1 MMPTRFRILMVS
13 DILIAGSYGLIMPI
27 LPLFMVER
35 VSGTNL
41 QTVAVAQAIYL
52 LSQAGFSWVFGSY
65 QQHKQ
70 LAKRSHGGLVV
81 GSIIVTLVPIIYL
94 FSRDISQ
101 IFLAQLLLG
110 LGFGLIYPA
119 WTWMAKEEIQE
130 QHLKSVKKIYDVVL
144 SLALAFMAV
153 AGGFVAYRYGFHQ
166 LLMLMSALGLCGTVL
181 AISLWYDHIKS

>member
-1 MMPTRFRILMVS
+1 MVS

-27 LPLFMVER
+27 LPLFMAER

-52 LSQAGFSWVFGSY
+52 LSQAGFSWVYASY
-65 QQHKQ
+65 QQHKH
-70 LAKRSHGGLVV
+70 LSVRSHGGLVA

-119 WTWMAKEEIQE
+119 WTWLAKEQIQE
-130 QHLKSVKKIYDVVL
+130 QHLKSVKKIYDVIL
-144 SLALAFMAV
+144 SLALALMAV
-153 AGGFVAYRYGFHQ
+153 VGGFVAYRYGFRQ

-181 AISLWYDHIKS
+181 ALSLWYDRRT